1 MSFDLLMIAVVVG
14 GILLSAVYVRAEYRS
29 WRQQGAAEKRREA
42 ALREL
47 HAARLS
53 EQHEATLLPSVVQ
66 LQGFGDSEAANPS
79 RAYPLAERRKRARK
93 SATPA

>member
-14 GILLSAVYVRAEYRS
+14 GILLSAAYVRAEYRS
-29 WRQQGAAEKRREA
+29 WREQGVLQKRREA
-42 ALREL
+42 ALRDL

-53 EQHEATLLPSVVQ
+53 EQHEATLLPSVAQ
-66 LQGFGDSEAANPS
+66 LQGFVDSEAANHYS
-79 RAYPLAERRKRARK
+79 IAERRKRTRK